1 LIFST
6 EPVGNASQAFTLAQC
21 KINIVPDKGPFSLLD
36 YKPLTSPSS
45 VGDTGKVTTTRE
57 FSAMFRAALQPSGQA
72 GIKLSRMDELVLP
85 KIGVDYHPQVQVGN
99 QQDQENFLTFPAW
112 NFHVNDNNFKER
124 GFQLQTDNQTDNLM
138 LPGVTFDTSH
148 HNPSL
153 AMDTISI
160 SVDGFYTRG
169 SILGLLWR
177 EKVTVGWQNFCHQM
191 RIDIPIQEWP
201 KNNGLRILSL
211 QSKEGNTSKYSASS
225 PS

>member
-6 EPVGNASQAFTLAQC
+6 EPVGNASQAFTLAQY